1 VAELGGHH
9 GAAADGA
16 AQGAFVDDGPDLG
29 RFGAGEQVLAVQAQA
44 DPAVDLGGGGAGV
57 AEQGDGAGVA
67 GGLEQAVDELQLEGA
82 DDGGGGFQAEV
93 GLEPAGR
100 DVAVAG
106 PPAGGAGLADQ
117 GQDLVAGG
125 GAGDAVE
132 GEQVGDVAFFEP
144 DPAVL
149 HPADL

>member
-1 VAELGGHH
+1 M
-9 GAAADGA
+9 
-16 AQGAFVDDGPDLG
+16 
-29 RFGAGEQVLAVQAQA
+29 
-44 DPAVDLGGGGAGV
+44 

-67 GGLEQAVDELQLEGA
+67 GGLEQAVDELELEGA
-82 DDGGGGFQAEV
+82 DDRGGGFQAEV

-106 PPAGGAGLADQ
+106 PPAGGVGLPDQ

-125 GAGDAVE
+125 GVGDAVE

-144 DPAVL
+144 GPGRF
-149 HPADL
+149 PSG